1 MFSNTDAIKGFRTY
15 IRLAEGEDPDWIVFI
30 LMRYLRYM
38 VIFGKKILYVFI
50 ARGKQKC
57 YLNNMILVKYQ

>member
-1 MFSNTDAIKGFRTY
+1 MLSKALELILDW
-15 IRLAEGEDPDWIVFI
+15 LEGEDPDWIVFI

-38 VIFGKKILYVFI
+38 VTFGKKILYVFI